1 MSHEKCLFPR
11 ASYRDFYFTITDDQW
26 LIFFPD
32 MGDFVPKWNFDQ
44 KSIQNPTKWLSSQM
58 SKLWISAIF
67 DQNSQKINFFH
78 KSWMKSLFYENNIVF
93 NGFLRFWG
101 FQKCVWCGFY
111 HIWNWFNQNFEN
123 CVMVNSCEFGN
134 ILDFDIWL
142 ESHLVGF
149 CIEFWS
155 KFHLGTK
162 SPMSG
167 KRMSHRLSVFEKI
180 QTW

>member
-1 MSHEKCLFPR
+1 MLKNISKVLIQ
-11 ASYRDFYFTITDDQW
+11 FYFEFCEKNNT
-26 LIFFPD
+26 L
-32 MGDFVPKWNFDQ
+32 K
-44 KSIQNPTKWLSSQM
+44 
-58 SKLWISAIF
+58 SKLEFYFSSTCAIYK
-67 DQNSQKINFFH
+67 KIIFFH

-101 FQKCVWCGFY
+101 FQKCAWWGFY

-149 CIEFWS
+149 CIDFWS

-167 KRMSHRLSVFEKI
+167 KKISHWSSVYVHQKSL
-180 QTW
+180 

>member
-1 MSHEKCLFPR
+1 MKLWSKVNTEP
-11 ASYRDFYFTITDDQW
+11 
-26 LIFFPD
+26 
-32 MGDFVPKWNFDQ
+32 
-44 KSIQNPTKWLSSQM
+44 SQM
-58 SKLWISAIF
+58 ILWISAIF
-67 DQNSQKINFFH
+67 DQNSQKNIFFH

-101 FQKCVWCGFY
+101 FQKCAWCGFS

-123 CVMVNSCEFGN
+123 CVMVNSWEFEN

-149 CIEFWS
+149 CIDFWS

-162 SPMSG
+162 LPMSG
-167 KRMSHRLSVFEKI
+167 KKMSHWSSDIVEYKSL
-180 QTW
+180 